1 VLTLCTY
8 QTPLLPIYSMLLG
21 VLASSE
27 LEPSLAFP
35 GGTVSN
41 ENSSLRNRCLDLLKA
56 TVDSFVWGVF

>member
-1 VLTLCTY
+1 
-8 QTPLLPIYSMLLG
+8 MLLG